1 MGEGMFHVKHPGKPL
16 GGFPCKGL
24 PLSGGWGL
32 SAVLHGVLQLLVA
45 LGGGGEALPGLLG
58 EGVLQAIRLQGGDG
72 LLAGLVVP
80 GGELLLQ
87 LIEKVQSLKD
97 KDFYPMLD
105 IITATLPD
113 DLADVFVQLATGE
126 KSVDEIGGMVV
137 YKIAVS
143 VLKNVSAIPDKIYP
157 LLSDLSGI
165 PADEIPEMPFGTTP
179 SMIWDIIAD
188 AKNASFFR
196 ALSKLL

>member
-1 MGEGMFHVKHPGKPL
+1 MSKKENIEMTEEVTEEVKPYKL
-16 GGFPCKGL
+16 
-24 PLSGGWGL
+24 
-32 SAVLHGVLQLLVA
+32 
-45 LGGGGEALPGLLG
+45 
-58 EGVLQAIRLQGGDG
+58 R
-72 LLAGLVVP
+72 
-80 GGELLLQ
+80 
-87 LIEKVQSLKD
+87 SLKD

-113 DLADVFVQLATGE
+113 DLADVFVQLAPGE

-157 LLSDLSGI
+157 LLSELSGI
-165 PADEIPEMPFGTTP
+165 PADEIPEMPFGTTT
-179 SMIWDIIAD
+179 SMILDIVAD

>member
-1 MGEGMFHVKHPGKPL
+1 MSKKENIEMTEEVTEEVKPYKL
-16 GGFPCKGL
+16 
-24 PLSGGWGL
+24 
-32 SAVLHGVLQLLVA
+32 
-45 LGGGGEALPGLLG
+45 
-58 EGVLQAIRLQGGDG
+58 R
-72 LLAGLVVP
+72 
-80 GGELLLQ
+80 
-87 LIEKVQSLKD
+87 SLKD

-179 SMIWDIIAD
+179 GMIWDIIAD

>member
-1 MGEGMFHVKHPGKPL
+1 MSEKENIEMTEEVTEEIKPYKL
-16 GGFPCKGL
+16 
-24 PLSGGWGL
+24 
-32 SAVLHGVLQLLVA
+32 
-45 LGGGGEALPGLLG
+45 
-58 EGVLQAIRLQGGDG
+58 R
-72 LLAGLVVP
+72 
-80 GGELLLQ
+80 
-87 LIEKVQSLKD
+87 SLKD

-105 IITATLPD
+105 IITDTLPD

-179 SMIWDIIAD
+179 SMIWDIVAD

>member
-1 MGEGMFHVKHPGKPL
+1 MSEKENIEMTEEVTEEIKPYKL
-16 GGFPCKGL
+16 
-24 PLSGGWGL
+24 
-32 SAVLHGVLQLLVA
+32 
-45 LGGGGEALPGLLG
+45 
-58 EGVLQAIRLQGGDG
+58 RR
-72 LLAGLVVP
+72 
-80 GGELLLQ
+80 
-87 LIEKVQSLKD
+87 LKD

>member
-1 MGEGMFHVKHPGKPL
+1 MSEKENIEMTEEVTEEIKPYKL
-16 GGFPCKGL
+16 
-24 PLSGGWGL
+24 
-32 SAVLHGVLQLLVA
+32 
-45 LGGGGEALPGLLG
+45 
-58 EGVLQAIRLQGGDG
+58 R
-72 LLAGLVVP
+72 
-80 GGELLLQ
+80 
-87 LIEKVQSLKD
+87 SLKD

-179 SMIWDIIAD
+179 SMIWDIVAD

>member
-1 MGEGMFHVKHPGKPL
+1 MSKKENIEMTEEVTEEVKPYKL
-16 GGFPCKGL
+16 
-24 PLSGGWGL
+24 
-32 SAVLHGVLQLLVA
+32 
-45 LGGGGEALPGLLG
+45 
-58 EGVLQAIRLQGGDG
+58 R
-72 LLAGLVVP
+72 
-80 GGELLLQ
+80 
-87 LIEKVQSLKD
+87 SLKD

-165 PADEIPEMPFGTTP
+165 PAEDIPEMPFGTTP
-179 SMIWDIIAD
+179 SMIWDIVAD

>member
-1 MGEGMFHVKHPGKPL
+1 MSEKENIEMIEEVTEEIKPYKL
-16 GGFPCKGL
+16 
-24 PLSGGWGL
+24 
-32 SAVLHGVLQLLVA
+32 
-45 LGGGGEALPGLLG
+45 
-58 EGVLQAIRLQGGDG
+58 R
-72 LLAGLVVP
+72 
-80 GGELLLQ
+80 
-87 LIEKVQSLKD
+87 SLKD

-179 SMIWDIIAD
+179 SMIWDIVAD

>member
-1 MGEGMFHVKHPGKPL
+1 MSEKENIEMTEEVTEEVKPYKL
-16 GGFPCKGL
+16 
-24 PLSGGWGL
+24 
-32 SAVLHGVLQLLVA
+32 
-45 LGGGGEALPGLLG
+45 
-58 EGVLQAIRLQGGDG
+58 R
-72 LLAGLVVP
+72 
-80 GGELLLQ
+80 
-87 LIEKVQSLKD
+87 SLKD

-126 KSVDEIGGMVV
+126 KSVYEIGGMVV

-157 LLSDLSGI
+157 LLSELSGI

-179 SMIWDIIAD
+179 SMIWDIVAD

-196 ALSKLL
+196 ELSKLL

>member
-1 MGEGMFHVKHPGKPL
+1 MSEKENIEMTEEVTEEVKPYKL
-16 GGFPCKGL
+16 
-24 PLSGGWGL
+24 
-32 SAVLHGVLQLLVA
+32 
-45 LGGGGEALPGLLG
+45 
-58 EGVLQAIRLQGGDG
+58 R
-72 LLAGLVVP
+72 
-80 GGELLLQ
+80 
-87 LIEKVQSLKD
+87 SLKD

-157 LLSDLSGI
+157 LLSELSGI

-179 SMIWDIIAD
+179 SMIWDIVAD

>member
-1 MGEGMFHVKHPGKPL
+1 MSKKENIEMTEEVTEEVKPYKL
-16 GGFPCKGL
+16 
-24 PLSGGWGL
+24 
-32 SAVLHGVLQLLVA
+32 
-45 LGGGGEALPGLLG
+45 
-58 EGVLQAIRLQGGDG
+58 R
-72 LLAGLVVP
+72 
-80 GGELLLQ
+80 
-87 LIEKVQSLKD
+87 SLKD

-188 AKNASFFR
+188 AKNASFFK

>member
-1 MGEGMFHVKHPGKPL
+1 MSKKENIEMTEEVTEEVKPYKL
-16 GGFPCKGL
+16 
-24 PLSGGWGL
+24 
-32 SAVLHGVLQLLVA
+32 
-45 LGGGGEALPGLLG
+45 
-58 EGVLQAIRLQGGDG
+58 R
-72 LLAGLVVP
+72 
-80 GGELLLQ
+80 
-87 LIEKVQSLKD
+87 SLKD
-97 KDFYPMLD
+97 KDFYSMLD

-157 LLSDLSGI
+157 LLSELSGI

-179 SMIWDIIAD
+179 SMIWDIVAD

>member
-1 MGEGMFHVKHPGKPL
+1 MSEKENIEMTEEVTEEIKPYKL
-16 GGFPCKGL
+16 
-24 PLSGGWGL
+24 
-32 SAVLHGVLQLLVA
+32 
-45 LGGGGEALPGLLG
+45 
-58 EGVLQAIRLQGGDG
+58 R
-72 LLAGLVVP
+72 
-80 GGELLLQ
+80 
-87 LIEKVQSLKD
+87 SLKD

>member
-1 MGEGMFHVKHPGKPL
+1 MSKKENIEMTEEVTEEVKPYKL
-16 GGFPCKGL
+16 
-24 PLSGGWGL
+24 
-32 SAVLHGVLQLLVA
+32 
-45 LGGGGEALPGLLG
+45 
-58 EGVLQAIRLQGGDG
+58 R
-72 LLAGLVVP
+72 
-80 GGELLLQ
+80 
-87 LIEKVQSLKD
+87 SLKD

-113 DLADVFVQLATGE
+113 DLADVFVQLATGK

-179 SMIWDIIAD
+179 GMIWDIIAD

>member
-1 MGEGMFHVKHPGKPL
+1 MTEEATEEVKLYKL
-16 GGFPCKGL
+16 
-24 PLSGGWGL
+24 
-32 SAVLHGVLQLLVA
+32 
-45 LGGGGEALPGLLG
+45 
-58 EGVLQAIRLQGGDG
+58 R
-72 LLAGLVVP
+72 
-80 GGELLLQ
+80 
-87 LIEKVQSLKD
+87 SLKD

-113 DLADVFVQLATGE
+113 DLADVFVQLATG
-126 KSVDEIGGMVV
+126 KKTVDEIGGMVV

-179 SMIWDIIAD
+179 SMIWDIVAD

>member
-1 MGEGMFHVKHPGKPL
+1 MSEKENIEMTEEVTEEVKPYKL
-16 GGFPCKGL
+16 R
-24 PLSGGWGL
+24 
-32 SAVLHGVLQLLVA
+32 
-45 LGGGGEALPGLLG
+45 
-58 EGVLQAIRLQGGDG
+58 I
-72 LLAGLVVP
+72 
-80 GGELLLQ
+80 
-87 LIEKVQSLKD
+87 LKD
-97 KDFYPMLD
+97 KDFFPMLD

>member
-1 MGEGMFHVKHPGKPL
+1 MSEKENIEMTEEVTEEVKPYKL
-16 GGFPCKGL
+16 
-24 PLSGGWGL
+24 
-32 SAVLHGVLQLLVA
+32 
-45 LGGGGEALPGLLG
+45 
-58 EGVLQAIRLQGGDG
+58 R
-72 LLAGLVVP
+72 
-80 GGELLLQ
+80 
-87 LIEKVQSLKD
+87 SLKD

-196 ALSKLL
+196 ALAKLL

>member
-1 MGEGMFHVKHPGKPL
+1 MSEKENIEMTEEVTEEVKPYKL
-16 GGFPCKGL
+16 
-24 PLSGGWGL
+24 
-32 SAVLHGVLQLLVA
+32 
-45 LGGGGEALPGLLG
+45 
-58 EGVLQAIRLQGGDG
+58 R
-72 LLAGLVVP
+72 
-80 GGELLLQ
+80 
-87 LIEKVQSLKD
+87 SLKD

-179 SMIWDIIAD
+179 SMIWDIVAD

>member
-1 MGEGMFHVKHPGKPL
+1 MSEKENIEMTEEVTEEVKPYKL
-16 GGFPCKGL
+16 
-24 PLSGGWGL
+24 
-32 SAVLHGVLQLLVA
+32 
-45 LGGGGEALPGLLG
+45 
-58 EGVLQAIRLQGGDG
+58 R
-72 LLAGLVVP
+72 
-80 GGELLLQ
+80 
-87 LIEKVQSLKD
+87 SLKD

-143 VLKNVSAIPDKIYP
+143 VLKNASAIPDKIYP

-179 SMIWDIIAD
+179 SMIWDIVAD

>member
-1 MGEGMFHVKHPGKPL
+1 MSEKENIEMTEEVTEEVKPYKL
-16 GGFPCKGL
+16 
-24 PLSGGWGL
+24 
-32 SAVLHGVLQLLVA
+32 
-45 LGGGGEALPGLLG
+45 
-58 EGVLQAIRLQGGDG
+58 R
-72 LLAGLVVP
+72 
-80 GGELLLQ
+80 
-87 LIEKVQSLKD
+87 SLKD

-126 KSVDEIGGMVV
+126 KTVDEIGGMVV

-179 SMIWDIIAD
+179 GMIWDIIAD

>member
-1 MGEGMFHVKHPGKPL
+1 MSEKENIEMTEEVTEEVKPYKL
-16 GGFPCKGL
+16 R
-24 PLSGGWGL
+24 
-32 SAVLHGVLQLLVA
+32 
-45 LGGGGEALPGLLG
+45 
-58 EGVLQAIRLQGGDG
+58 I
-72 LLAGLVVP
+72 
-80 GGELLLQ
+80 
-87 LIEKVQSLKD
+87 LKD

-179 SMIWDIIAD
+179 SMIWDIVAD

>member
-1 MGEGMFHVKHPGKPL
+1 MSEKENIEMTEEVTEEVKTYKL
-16 GGFPCKGL
+16 
-24 PLSGGWGL
+24 
-32 SAVLHGVLQLLVA
+32 
-45 LGGGGEALPGLLG
+45 
-58 EGVLQAIRLQGGDG
+58 R
-72 LLAGLVVP
+72 
-80 GGELLLQ
+80 
-87 LIEKVQSLKD
+87 SLKD

-188 AKNASFFR
+188 AKNASFFM

>member
-1 MGEGMFHVKHPGKPL
+1 MSKKENIEMTEEVTEEVKPYKLRG
-16 GGFPCKGL
+16 
-24 PLSGGWGL
+24 
-32 SAVLHGVLQLLVA
+32 
-45 LGGGGEALPGLLG
+45 
-58 EGVLQAIRLQGGDG
+58 
-72 LLAGLVVP
+72 
-80 GGELLLQ
+80 
-87 LIEKVQSLKD
+87 LKD

-157 LLSDLSGI
+157 LLSELSGI

-179 SMIWDIIAD
+179 SMIWDIVAD

>member
-1 MGEGMFHVKHPGKPL
+1 MSKKENIEMTEEVTEEVKPYKL
-16 GGFPCKGL
+16 
-24 PLSGGWGL
+24 
-32 SAVLHGVLQLLVA
+32 
-45 LGGGGEALPGLLG
+45 
-58 EGVLQAIRLQGGDG
+58 R
-72 LLAGLVVP
+72 
-80 GGELLLQ
+80 
-87 LIEKVQSLKD
+87 SLKD

-113 DLADVFVQLATGE
+113 DLAYVFVQLATGE

-157 LLSDLSGI
+157 LLSELSGI

-179 SMIWDIIAD
+179 SMIWDIVAD

>member
-1 MGEGMFHVKHPGKPL
+1 MSKKENIEMTEEVTEEVKPYKL
-16 GGFPCKGL
+16 
-24 PLSGGWGL
+24 
-32 SAVLHGVLQLLVA
+32 
-45 LGGGGEALPGLLG
+45 
-58 EGVLQAIRLQGGDG
+58 R
-72 LLAGLVVP
+72 
-80 GGELLLQ
+80 
-87 LIEKVQSLKD
+87 SLKD

-143 VLKNVSAIPDKIYP
+143 VLKNVSAIPYKIYP

-179 SMIWDIIAD
+179 SMILDIVAD

>member
-1 MGEGMFHVKHPGKPL
+1 MSKKENIEMTEEVTEEVKPYKL
-16 GGFPCKGL
+16 
-24 PLSGGWGL
+24 
-32 SAVLHGVLQLLVA
+32 
-45 LGGGGEALPGLLG
+45 
-58 EGVLQAIRLQGGDG
+58 R
-72 LLAGLVVP
+72 
-80 GGELLLQ
+80 
-87 LIEKVQSLKD
+87 SLKD

-143 VLKNVSAIPDKIYP
+143 VLKNISAIPDKIYP

-179 SMIWDIIAD
+179 SMIWGIIAD

>member
-1 MGEGMFHVKHPGKPL
+1 MSEKENIEMTEEVTEEVKPYKL
-16 GGFPCKGL
+16 
-24 PLSGGWGL
+24 
-32 SAVLHGVLQLLVA
+32 
-45 LGGGGEALPGLLG
+45 
-58 EGVLQAIRLQGGDG
+58 RN
-72 LLAGLVVP
+72 
-80 GGELLLQ
+80 
-87 LIEKVQSLKD
+87 LKD

-137 YKIAVS
+137 YKIAVA

-179 SMIWDIIAD
+179 SMIWDIVAD

-196 ALSKLL
+196 ELSKLL

>member
-1 MGEGMFHVKHPGKPL
+1 MSEKENIEMTEEVTEEVKPYKL
-16 GGFPCKGL
+16 
-24 PLSGGWGL
+24 
-32 SAVLHGVLQLLVA
+32 
-45 LGGGGEALPGLLG
+45 
-58 EGVLQAIRLQGGDG
+58 R
-72 LLAGLVVP
+72 
-80 GGELLLQ
+80 
-87 LIEKVQSLKD
+87 SLKD

-113 DLADVFVQLATGE
+113 DLADVFVQLATGEKSVDETGE

-165 PADEIPEMPFGTTP
+165 PADEIPEMAFGTTP
-179 SMIWDIIAD
+179 SMVWDIVAD

>member
-1 MGEGMFHVKHPGKPL
+1 MSKKENIEMTEEVTEEVKPYKL
-16 GGFPCKGL
+16 
-24 PLSGGWGL
+24 
-32 SAVLHGVLQLLVA
+32 
-45 LGGGGEALPGLLG
+45 
-58 EGVLQAIRLQGGDG
+58 R
-72 LLAGLVVP
+72 
-80 GGELLLQ
+80 
-87 LIEKVQSLKD
+87 SLKD